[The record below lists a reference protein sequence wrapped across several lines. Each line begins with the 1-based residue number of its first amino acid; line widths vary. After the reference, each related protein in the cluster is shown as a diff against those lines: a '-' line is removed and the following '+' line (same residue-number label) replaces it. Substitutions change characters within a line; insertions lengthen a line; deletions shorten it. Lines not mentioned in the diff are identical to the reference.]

1 MANKMNKLEQEKCK
15 LSEKWIKLSA
25 KNKNEDKV
33 RNKLKELEDLND
45 KKEKELFNL
54 LNKMNKNERENT
66 LLRKANDSLQNTI
79 NQHMKKIKSLK
90 SSNQENNDERAI
102 ADQVTNELLEKI
114 NQYEQIIE
122 DMRVENENLVSQ
134 LNEKDEMA
142 AKIQEYEENIL
153 KLQEINQNL
162 EGMKNEELAKRIM
175 EFKEEWLLKETEN
188 FRLKEKNENL
198 QNQILNFK
206 EELDS
211 LQEFINIKEDQI
223 RNRYKDEE
231 VWICLQMLIKELI
244 SVNKKES
251 FKIIGIDKKVDK
263 ADLDLLIKSNYLN
276 DSYVRFAIVNSI
288 AYLHEWKES
297 LNYLKQKYA
306 ESELKYDNII
316 EKYQTCKNERNNLQ
330 NNSLILENNIKKLLE
345 ENQTLSEERFFIIK
359 SWMQNQSQ
367 INANANLPS
376 FIQSYDALNLQ
387 KILNGGNENYS
398 TLMIDDDVVSNMNHS
413 KIPVTSRV
421 SQDHQ
426 INMSQLGV
434 LRDRAR
440 MSQNYSNWKRN
451 ISALS
456 NRVSWDAISNDQLKA
471 NSKQTGGKLWNKKKN
486 YSSTT
491 SISFYKPHNPIK

>member
-1 MANKMNKLEQEKCK
+1 MKSGSSWAQK
-15 LSEKWIKLSA
+15 I
-25 KNKNEDKV
+25 KNEDKV

-122 DMRVENENLVSQ
+122 EMRVENENLVSQ

-188 FRLKEKNENL
+188 FRFKEKNESL

-316 EKYQTCKNERNNLQ
+316 EK
-330 NNSLILENNIKKLLE
+330 I
-345 ENQTLSEERFFIIK
+345 
-359 SWMQNQSQ
+359 
-367 INANANLPS
+367 
-376 FIQSYDALNLQ
+376 
-387 KILNGGNENYS
+387 
-398 TLMIDDDVVSNMNHS
+398 SNM
-413 KIPVTSRV
+413 
-421 SQDHQ
+421 
-426 INMSQLGV
+426 
-434 LRDRAR
+434 
-440 MSQNYSNWKRN
+440 
-451 ISALS
+451 
-456 NRVSWDAISNDQLKA
+456 
-471 NSKQTGGKLWNKKKN
+471 
-486 YSSTT
+486 
-491 SISFYKPHNPIK
+491 

>member
-1 MANKMNKLEQEKCK
+1 M
-15 LSEKWIKLSA
+15 
-25 KNKNEDKV
+25 
-33 RNKLKELEDLND
+33 
-45 KKEKELFNL
+45 
-54 LNKMNKNERENT
+54 
-66 LLRKANDSLQNTI
+66 
-79 NQHMKKIKSLK
+79 
-90 SSNQENNDERAI
+90 
-102 ADQVTNELLEKI
+102 
-114 NQYEQIIE
+114 II
-122 DMRVENENLVSQ
+122 
-134 LNEKDEMA
+134 
-142 AKIQEYEENIL
+142 
-153 KLQEINQNL
+153 
-162 EGMKNEELAKRIM
+162 
-175 EFKEEWLLKETEN
+175 LLK
-188 FRLKEKNENL
+188 
-198 QNQILNFK
+198 
-206 EELDS
+206 
-211 LQEFINIKEDQI
+211 
-223 RNRYKDEE
+223 
-231 VWICLQMLIKELI
+231 
-244 SVNKKES
+244 
-251 FKIIGIDKKVDK
+251 
-263 ADLDLLIKSNYLN
+263 
-276 DSYVRFAIVNSI
+276 
-288 AYLHEWKES
+288 
-297 LNYLKQKYA
+297 
-306 ESELKYDNII
+306 
-316 EKYQTCKNERNNLQ
+316 KYQTCKNERNNLQ

-491 SISFYKPHNPIK
+491 SISFYKCCSYNLPHSQGKGVYKL